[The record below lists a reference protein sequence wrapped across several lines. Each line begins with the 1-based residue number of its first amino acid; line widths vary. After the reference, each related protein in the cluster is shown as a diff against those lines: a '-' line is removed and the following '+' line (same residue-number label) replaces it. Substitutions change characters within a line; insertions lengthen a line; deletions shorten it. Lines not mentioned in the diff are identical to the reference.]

1 MKCGDCKAPLEIQ
14 VTPEGEFYVCRI
26 CGRKCDLPKVE
37 EHRPQRNYECMENEA
52 RYGMLDELQ
61 TDESL
66 TRSDKVS
73 IIMII
78 SAMVLGIAVFVIWLY
93 PIIGG
98 ALKTSSDEVIISSEL
113 LQDIVNIALVA
124 VMMGLFGSLT
134 RVGFRG

>member
-14 VTPEGEFYVCRI
+14 VTPEGEFYVCRV
-26 CGRKCDLPKVE
+26 CGRKYDLPKVE
-37 EHRPQRNYECMENEA
+37 EHKDHDRILDDIFNQTIA
-52 RYGMLDELQ
+52 R
-61 TDESL
+61 DESL

-124 VMMGLFGSLT
+124 VMIGLFSSLT

>member
-1 MKCGDCKAPLEIQ
+1 MKCGDCNAPLEIQ
-14 VTPEGEFYVCRI
+14 VTPKGEFYVCRV
-26 CGRKCDLPKVE
+26 CGRKYDLPKVE
-37 EHRPQRNYECMENEA
+37 EDSIVVDHDRILDDIFNQTIA
-52 RYGMLDELQ
+52 R
-61 TDESL
+61 DESL